1 MNRKSRILALAL
13 CLVLLCSMFA
23 ACNQTTPASSTASP
37 APASSGAT
45 ASSAAPAPVE
55 IVDISMLVWDRGTI
69 PADQGSLEEN
79 WWTEYTN
86 EQVAP
91 LGARVNY
98 VMIPRAQEAE
108 LLSTMLAANNAPDL
122 SKTNEQ
128 PLLKTYIT
136 GGGVHDITDYIDQH
150 GANIKALL
158 GDAHLAENS
167 IEGRIYAIPHL
178 QNGITNRT
186 TWMRT
191 DWLDAIGMEIPN
203 TPDEFHEVLK
213 AIKAQDPGKVG
224 NALIPFGMI
233 SQKFSLLQN
242 IVLPGFVAETPTPE
256 KMLVPYQMWPE
267 LKDALR
273 YLNTLYNEG
282 LLTDEFILDKDESM
296 FRQKIARG
304 EMFAFI
310 AAGHYPYHSA
320 YGLLYDKVREVTPD
334 ATLANVD
341 TFKLSPTA
349 DRVEY
354 YERNPVYQYKWFVPS
369 SSKNPEVAVKVL
381 DWMSS
386 KDGYEAGC
394 LGIEGEDYNLV
405 NGLPEV
411 IDQDSYLARVPWIE
425 PQYGT
430 MGKPYPTPSDKE
442 TFLLNY
448 IKDFNPDYH
457 DQIKAEANYLADL
470 KYYVPTVGLPTPIS
484 DKATPILTNY
494 WDNEVAKIVTAKPAD
509 FDAIFD
515 ATINEYKALG
525 GDAVAEELVAKY
537 KEQNGG

>member
-1 MNRKSRILALAL
+1 MKRSSRILSLAL
-13 CLVLLCSMFA
+13 CLVLLCSIFA
-23 ACNQTTPASSTASP
+23 ACNN
-37 APASSGAT
+37 APASNT
-45 ASSAAPAPVE
+45 ASAGSAAGSSSASPDAPTEIVE
-55 IVDISMLVWDRGTI
+55 ISLLVWDRGTI
-69 PADQGSLEEN
+69 PSDQGTLDSN

-91 LGARVNY
+91 LGASVVY
-98 VMIPRAQEAE
+98 VTIPRAQEAE

-136 GGGVHDITDYIDQH
+136 GGGVHDMTDQIEQY
-150 GANIKALL
+150 GANIKELL
-158 GDAHLAENS
+158 GEAHLAENS

-191 DWLDAIGMEIPN
+191 DWLEAIGMDIPN
-203 TPDEFHEVLK
+203 TPDEFYEVLK
-213 AIKAQDPGKVG
+213 AIKEQDPGNVG
-224 NALIPFGMI
+224 SALIPFGMI
-233 SQKFSLLQN
+233 SQKFSLFEN
-242 IVLPGFVAETPTPE
+242 IVLPGFVKETPTPE
-256 KMLVPYQMWPE
+256 KMLIPFQMWPE
-267 LKDALR
+267 TKDALQ
-273 YLNTLYNEG
+273 YLNKLYNEG

-320 YGLLYDKVREVTPD
+320 YGLLYDKVRETTPD

-341 TFKLSPTA
+341 TFKLSANA

-369 SSKNPEVAVKVL
+369 SSKNLDTAVKVL

-386 KDGYEAGC
+386 KAGYEVAG
-394 LGIEGEDYNLV
+394 LGLEGEDYTIV
-405 NGLPEV
+405 EGIPAA
-411 IDQDSYLARVPWIE
+411 IDQDAYLARVPWIE

-430 MGKPYPTPSDKE
+430 MGKPYPNPADKE

-470 KYYVPTVGLPTPIS
+470 KYYIPTVSLPTPIS
-484 DKATPILTNY
+484 DKVTPILTNY
-494 WDNEVAKIVTAKPAD
+494 WNEEVAKIITAKPAE
-509 FDAIFD
+509 FDAIFE
-515 ATINEYKALG
+515 NMLKEFKSMG
-525 GDAVAEELVAKY
+525 GDDKAEELVAKFR
-537 KEQNGG
+537 EQNGG